1 MNDAEIVARFWSR
14 DADAVAAAE
23 AVHGAFCRTLAR
35 NILGSDEDA
44 EECVN
49 DALFSAWNAIPPEK
63 PRSLRAYLGKLTRNH
78 ALNRLERSRAG
89 KRGGGAAD
97 AVLDELAEVLG
108 VVSSAEDEVMERELI
123 RTINAFLGSLDPGR
137 RLLFVRRYWYGESV
151 GSLAARLGMGE
162 NAVSAA
168 LRRIRLKLKNYL
180 KREGYG
186 V

>member
-108 VVSSAEDEVMERELI
+108 GVLI